1 MFAPISLSFIFPS
14 PTPLW
19 SVVRQEGH
27 WRWGFYSP
35 VPLLVGFICCLIDG
49 WLDGWIYGSP
59 HTFFLLPSFY
69 SLFSYSISTLSR
81 NVTGP
86 LVIEG
91 LVSCGWKSY
100 RSLTLGFTGVFYSF
114 AFGDFVVVVVFKRYF
129 CA

>member
-1 MFAPISLSFIFPS
+1 MGLLLSSPS
-14 PTPLW
+14 FGWFHLLLGGW
-19 SVVRQEGH
+19 VV
-27 WRWGFYSP
+27 
-35 VPLLVGFICCLIDG
+35 G
-49 WLDGWIYGSP
+49 WMDIWISP
-59 HTFFLLPSFY
+59 HFLPPAQL
-69 SLFSYSISTLSR
+69 LFSVQLQYFHL
-81 NVTGP
+81 VTGP